1 MFVHPKDNF
10 LTKKARINFEAY
22 GQDHPITSE
31 AGKKASLLSLLKISF
46 HQMWWFKY

>member
-22 GQDHPITSE
+22 GQNNPITPE
-31 AGKKASLLSLLKISF
+31 AGEKRLLFDLAVRVVLL
-46 HQMWWFKY
+46 